1 MSMVSE
7 RNDLSPQDPQSTPM
21 SDLPKGEEEGQ
32 SLDHEGFLSLE
43 MGFGKGINE
52 KVILVTKGMTLN
64 QMYKFS
70 KGSS

>member
-1 MSMVSE
+1 
-7 RNDLSPQDPQSTPM
+7 M